1 MKSLVGFKV
10 PLQCSHTSSPPF
22 FLATGTNTS
31 DFGLKTQV
39 VTVPDKL
46 EHSLAFL
53 ITKPMSCKGI
63 LQWCNA
69 IRTHAPHT
77 QTSSLGAH
85 QEWPPFFLRLC
96 GVWSVETLMEDFHV
110 SVCTT
115 LHRAVCLGNPLL
127 FFLAHQWKRQPPWS
141 PHGGAWLCTQ
151 APVRTGTCQGKT

>member
-46 EHSLAFL
+46 EHSPAFL
-53 ITKPMSCKGI
+53 ITKPMSCNGI
-63 LQWCNA
+63 LQWSNA
-69 IRTHAPHT
+69 IRTHTPHT

-85 QEWPPFFLRLC
+85 QEWPPFFLGLC
-96 GVWSVETLMEDFHV
+96 GVWRHIWRICMCQYAQHYTGQSVWATLCSFSQPIGGND
-110 SVCTT
+110 SLLG
-115 LHRAVCLGNPLL
+115 LHMA
-127 FFLAHQWKRQPPWS
+127 
-141 PHGGAWLCTQ
+141 GAWLCTQ